1 MIFFFDVFFKL
12 LFILCNEILKSKVIR
27 SLITWLFNNFFGGGG
42 RGVLSC
48 HISQRA
54 LQVTMIHLK
63 IHSRSKSVIIE
74 AK

>member
-1 MIFFFDVFFKL
+1 MFSLSYCLYYVMKYFK
-12 LFILCNEILKSKVIR
+12 KSKVIR
-27 SLITWLFNNFFGGGG
+27 SLITWLFNNFFGGVG

>member
-1 MIFFFDVFFKL
+1 MFSLSYCLYYVMKYFK
-12 LFILCNEILKSKVIR
+12 KSKVIR

-42 RGVLSC
+42 RGVLSY